1 MQCLILK
8 SPVKIN
14 ILLMLTSMSLKYFSA
29 DWQLSEYILMM
40 KYIFPLLEKDTI
52 FTSLWSN
59 TSVQRANLSLLSC
72 L

>member
-1 MQCLILK
+1 MQSLILK

>member
-1 MQCLILK
+1 MQSLILK

-40 KYIFPLLEKDTI
+40 KYIFPLLEKDTM